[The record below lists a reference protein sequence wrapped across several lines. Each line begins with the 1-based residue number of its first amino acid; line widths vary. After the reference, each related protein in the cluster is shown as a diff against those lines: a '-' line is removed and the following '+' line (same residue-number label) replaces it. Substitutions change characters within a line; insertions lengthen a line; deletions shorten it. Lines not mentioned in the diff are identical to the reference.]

1 MASVRTT
8 PSLHY
13 PYTVHSQLTFLGE
26 ISVTSQIQTL
36 ANKWDERNAE
46 CVFQHYFYN
55 QVDPQQ
61 APYYGPGPNDN
72 ERKWEEALSKK
83 PTPGAIPVLASGFG
97 DIALRMRNQNM
108 AVQALQ
114 TRLHEINNSLNL
126 MKSTHE
132 LETASRIAEARR
144 KHVVF
149 TQRALALAAKTQI
162 LRNRGFAM
170 DQSEEELKRKLS
182 ELEKKTF
189 SPVLSGRQEEIWA
202 RMSGVRER
210 AKILMEETEK
220 LGKAVEGQSGE
231 ALTEEEQRQV
241 DKVSPSLSAGRAGAR
256 DLETDRR
263 LTDC

>member
-1 MASVRTT
+1 MQALQKKWIENT
-8 PSLHY
+8 PDNLNSE
-13 PYTVHSQLTFLGE
+13 S
-26 ISVTSQIQTL
+26 
-36 ANKWDERNAE
+36 
-46 CVFQHYFYN
+46 CFQHYFYN
-55 QVDPQQ
+55 YVDPT
-61 APYYGPGPNDN
+61 AAVYFGPGRHEN
-72 ERKWEEALSKK
+72 ERKWEEALQKK
-83 PTPGAIPVLASGFG
+83 PGPGALPVLASGFG
-97 DIALRMRNQNM
+97 DIAVRLQRQNN
-108 AVQALQ
+108 AVASLQ

-144 KHVVF
+144 RHVVF

-220 LGKAVEGQSGE
+220 LGRAVEGQNGE
-231 ALTEEEQRQV
+231 SMTEEEQKQV
-241 DKVSPSLSAGRAGAR
+241 DKVSLIVS
-256 DLETDRR
+256 
-263 LTDC
+263 